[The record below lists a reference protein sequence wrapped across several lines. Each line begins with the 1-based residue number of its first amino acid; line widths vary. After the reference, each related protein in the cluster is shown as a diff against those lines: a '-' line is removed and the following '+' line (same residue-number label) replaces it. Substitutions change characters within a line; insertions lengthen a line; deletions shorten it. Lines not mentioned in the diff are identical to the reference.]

1 MGSKAIKQITLSGV
15 PVPFDGVPRLAE
27 IEAYDAALKEGGTT
41 QALVRHMVPAA
52 INTRAKPE
60 KEWAWKAS
68 DAFDEGTILGVL
80 DVVLCVQAALSSP
93 KVKARIEEL
102 TLMIENRAK
111 PTGKASDSGSATTTT
126 RTLTK

>member
-1 MGSKAIKQITLSGV
+1 MKVKQLNLSGV

-52 INTRAKPE
+52 INTRAKPDT
-60 KEWAWKAS
+60 EWHWTPGAS
-68 DAFDEGTILGVL
+68 FSEDTILGVL

-102 TLMIENRAK
+102 TAMIENRAK
-111 PTGKASDSGSATTTT
+111 PTGKAFASNSPTITTQA
-126 RTLTK
+126 RTK